1 MREVMLVAL
10 TAAVVADSV
19 MAQAPSLRPGPE
31 HTRMGYFA
39 GRWIVDG
46 EYKSSASG
54 TRGKYQ
60 GSETCDWFSGGF
72 HLVCRSKGS
81 GPVGSGTGLSIMSY
95 NPAERT
101 YSYHAINSFGDEFF
115 VRGTVDSQGWTF
127 TSEQMVEDEPTR
139 TRITITE
146 KSPTSYT
153 FRMETSTN
161 GGRWT
166 IIDEARATKVGN

>member
-1 MREVMLVAL
+1 MREAILAILAVA
-10 TAAVVADSV
+10 VFADDAI
-19 MAQAPSLRPGPE
+19 AQAPSRRRGPE
-31 HTRMGYFA
+31 HTRIGYFA
-39 GRWIVDG
+39 GGWIVEG
-46 EYKSSASG
+46 EYKDSASG
-54 TRGKYQ
+54 TGGKYQ
-60 GSETCDWFSGGF
+60 GSETCGWFSGGF

-95 NPAERT
+95 DPAERT

-115 VRGTVDSQGWTF
+115 VRGTVDRQRWTF
-127 TSEQMVEDEPTR
+127 TSEQMVEDKPTR
-139 TRITITE
+139 IRITLTE

-161 GGRWT
+161 RDRWT